1 MKQENPVEIR
11 NKILGNLIKND
22 RVNLPFTSNGNIKS
36 PNVSLMIE
44 LPSLLEF
51 GKGVLIDKAKEEIKK
66 KLPAGVD
73 DAINQGLKK
82 LF

>member
-1 MKQENPVEIR
+1 
-11 NKILGNLIKND
+11 
-22 RVNLPFTSNGNIKS
+22 
-36 PNVSLMIE
+36 MIE

-51 GKGVLIDKAKEEIKK
+51 GKGILIDKAKEEIKK
-66 KLPAGVD
+66 KLPAGVN